1 MVDFSCSFVSVCKLR
16 KPLGGASSKLRSPHA
31 PPKNPLRWARLA
43 VACRTSVAE
52 GRLTSCSPSA
62 KARRKRLSATA
73 CPQQA
78 LCPQRGQQPVS
89 RGRRGGARGGDD
101 GLRNYEC
108 FPSSHLPHA
117 KCSPWKGKT
126 ACEMPLLER
135 KSTAACEMPLLERK
149 STAACEMLPPG
160 KGKPHAKCSL
170 PERDSLPIDFMLE

>member
-1 MVDFSCSFVSVCKLR
+1 MFFMVDFSCSFVSVCKLR

-78 LCPQRGQQPVS
+78 LCPQRGQQPVLPWPEGRS
-89 RGRRGGARGGDD
+89 ARRGN
-101 GLRNYEC
+101 GLRNSEC
-108 FPSSHLPHA
+108 LPSSQIHSCQLRQNYNKKEIP
-117 KCSPWKGKT
+117 PTYNNKT
-126 ACEMPLLER
+126 FFNPYHFSKKETP
-135 KSTAACEMPLLERK
+135 TW
-149 STAACEMLPPG
+149 
-160 KGKPHAKCSL
+160 
-170 PERDSLPIDFMLE
+170 

>member
-1 MVDFSCSFVSVCKLR
+1 MFFMVDFSCSFVSVCKLR

-62 KARRKRLSATA
+62 KARRKRLLAAA

-89 RGRRGGARGGDD
+89 RGRRGGARGGEMAF
-101 GLRNYEC
+101 GT
-108 FPSSHLPHA
+108 PSA
-117 KCSPWKGKT
+117 SP
-126 ACEMPLLER
+126 PR
-135 KSTAACEMPLLERK
+135 KSHSCQLRQNYNKKEIRPTYNNKTFFTHIIFQKKETP
-149 STAACEMLPPG
+149 TW
-160 KGKPHAKCSL
+160 
-170 PERDSLPIDFMLE
+170 